1 MVVAAAALAVVGAAN
16 AAPPALLTVGQQDRH
31 ATATFS
37 APGAD
42 LATIYVASKPDL
54 ASGGGFLEENIK
66 RVDFLTA
73 DEIQRAAWVDGEQL
87 EPGLYYVVLRAGDFE
102 CPRNPNCTQGY
113 SNMVPLQI
121 PKPRATYH
129 AKVVAV
135 FGRSG
140 VIYLQLTVAPLGERL
155 PYRVCWRLKNKRR
168 TCLLRT
174 LNGYSWNSSATDSPR
189 IRMRGMG
196 RRTTFTWYVRGRL
209 IAAQTV
215 NTERP

>member
-87 EPGLYYVVLRAGDFE
+87 EPGLYYVMLRAGDFE

-155 PYRVCWRLKNKRR
+155 PYRVWLAIEEQAADVPVANAERV
-168 TCLLRT
+168 LL
-174 LNGYSWNSSATDSPR
+174 
-189 IRMRGMG
+189 
-196 RRTTFTWYVRGRL
+196 
-209 IAAQTV
+209 
-215 NTERP
+215 E